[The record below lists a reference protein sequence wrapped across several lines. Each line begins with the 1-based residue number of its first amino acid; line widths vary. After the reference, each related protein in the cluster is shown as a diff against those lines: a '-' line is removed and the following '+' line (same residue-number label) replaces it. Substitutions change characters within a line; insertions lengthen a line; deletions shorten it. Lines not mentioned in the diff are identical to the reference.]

1 MLQPRNLN
9 FFCIF
14 VEKEVNA
21 RVHVLRTES
30 GGIHQNV
37 DLFCK
42 ETGVSRQRSEAR
54 NQASNGMRRKIIN
67 MARCMIF
74 ASGLPPNFWGDAVEY
89 VAYNLNCAPT
99 SANLGGASSIKVL
112 TQQTPSLGEI
122 VVFGYKYMVYRDPRK
137 QKLSQAFFSSRTNS
151 LFLEIPSLFITSF
164 DTIKPC
170 EIQM

>member
-1 MLQPRNLN
+1 M
-9 FFCIF
+9 
-14 VEKEVNA
+14 
-21 RVHVLRTES
+21 HVLRTES
-30 GGIHQNV
+30 GGKHQNV

-74 ASGLPPNFWGDAVEY
+74 ASGLPLNFWGDAVEY

-112 TQQTPSLGEI
+112 TQQTPSLGEMAF
-122 VVFGYKYMVYRDPRK
+122 VNCYK
-137 QKLSQAFFSSRTNS
+137 N
-151 LFLEIPSLFITSF
+151 
-164 DTIKPC
+164 
-170 EIQM
+170 